1 MWWIGFLG
9 CATSTQ
15 VAELEQELAATKAA
29 LTEMETR
36 LTALETPVPDEAR
49 RAALR
54 EKLKQRREERREERR
69 LPAWQGGPELVEF
82 VDRPDLTPRQAAA
95 DLEYAGTLGRALLHR
110 GPDGEYDGYRL
121 SAIRKGSMGDRLGVL
136 NGDILHEVDG
146 VPVQSMEDAMTAYA
160 RVIDPTV
167 KVTTLTVLR
176 RGAPIE
182 LQVPLDEVPPPYE
195 PAAEAPAEPVP

>member
-1 MWWIGFLG
+1 MWWWIGFLG

-29 LTEMETR
+29 LTAMETR
-36 LTALETPVPDEAR
+36 LAALETPVPDEAR

-69 LPAWQGGPELVEF
+69 LEGEPNAF